1 MRIEWAPQ
9 ALEDLA
15 SLYAFIAQDNPLA
28 ARRMVQRIV
37 EAVETLLPEHPHIG
51 RAGRVPGT
59 RELAIADTPYVVPYR
74 VHHSVLQVLAVHHG
88 ARRWP
93 EAF

>member
-1 MRIEWAPQ
+1 VTIRWAPQ

-15 SLYAFIAQDNPLA
+15 SLYAFIAQDNPPA
-28 ARRMVQRIV
+28 ARRMVQRV
-37 EAVETLLPEHPHIG
+37 VDAVEGLLPEHPHIG

-59 RELAIADTPYVVPYR
+59 RELVIAGTPYIVPYR
-74 VHHSVLQVLAVHHG
+74 IRQNVLQILAVHHG

-93 EAF
+93 HSL